1 MSFAPGPAAASI
13 VICSRGR
20 PELLGDAVGSV
31 LAGALVPRELVVV
44 DQSAEPNLEL
54 SAMGEVRGCEVRYLH
69 SATAGLS
76 RGRNIGLRAAT
87 QPVAVLIDDDM
98 LVEASWLA
106 ELLAGRPDSAF
117 AVATGRVLAAPSE
130 GAAGVVPPAALVERD
145 EAAVY
150 RGPQPIDVVP
160 GANVALPRETVL
172 GIGGYDER
180 LGAGTRFASADDND
194 IGERLLGAGCEVHHV
209 PSAVTLH
216 RAWRTRPELIRLR
229 WHYGRGKGAFY
240 AKHAHL
246 KDRRMLHRAL
256 GDLGIRM
263 RRAAGSIVRRPKAA
277 VGELISVAGVVSGAL
292 EWLLCERL
300 PAAMRHSDKSDER
313 DA

>member
-1 MSFAPGPAAASI
+1 MT
-13 VICSRGR
+13 
-20 PELLGDAVGSV
+20 
-31 LAGALVPRELVVV
+31 
-44 DQSAEPNLEL
+44 
-54 SAMGEVRGCEVRYLH
+54 H
-69 SATAGLS
+69 
-76 RGRNIGLRAAT
+76 
-87 QPVAVLIDDDM
+87 
-98 LVEASWLA
+98 
-106 ELLAGRPDSAF
+106 
-117 AVATGRVLAAPSE
+117 
-130 GAAGVVPPAALVERD
+130 
-145 EAAVY
+145 
-150 RGPQPIDVVP
+150 
-160 GANVALPRETVL
+160 
-172 GIGGYDER
+172 
-180 LGAGTRFASADDND
+180 
-194 IGERLLGAGCEVHHV
+194 GCEVHHV